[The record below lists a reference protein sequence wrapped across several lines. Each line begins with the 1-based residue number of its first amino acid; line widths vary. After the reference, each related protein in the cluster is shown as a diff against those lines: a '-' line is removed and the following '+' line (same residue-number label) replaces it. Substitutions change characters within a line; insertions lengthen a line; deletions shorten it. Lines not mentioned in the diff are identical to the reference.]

1 MSSKKPQQT
10 VTPNVPAQKAPAQ
23 KTAASKSVAGK
34 SPMKAVGMPGVVAAG
49 KSPTK
54 AAAKTQGT
62 TAAGKSPAKT
72 AGTAAAGKSPAKTS
86 TAGKSAAA
94 KTAASKTPGEKKP
107 STTSSAARKAANKR
121 KTETYQTYIYKI
133 LKQVGSGK
141 GIGISNKGMMVM
153 NSFVEDLFERIA
165 TEASHLAKL
174 GNRGTLGAREIA
186 TAARL
191 ILPQDLG
198 RHACAEAQKAV
209 TKFLQEKED
218 KNERKT
224 A

>member
-1 MSSKKPQQT
+1 
-10 VTPNVPAQKAPAQ
+10 
-23 KTAASKSVAGK
+23 
-34 SPMKAVGMPGVVAAG
+34 MKAVAAG
-49 KSPTK
+49 KSQTK
-54 AAAKTQGT
+54 AAAKTPG

-72 AGTAAAGKSPAKTS
+72 AGTAVKSPAKTS
-86 TAGKSAAA
+86 GKSAS
-94 KTAASKTPGEKKP
+94 KAASKTPGEKKP
-107 STTSSAARKAANKR
+107 SAAVAAKRAANKR

-153 NSFVEDLFERIA
+153 NSFVEDLFDRIA
-165 TEASHLAKL
+165 TEASNLAKL
-174 GNRGTLGAREIA
+174 ANRGTLGAREIS
-186 TAARL
+186 TAAKL

-218 KNERKT
+218 KHDRK
-224 A
+224 AA